1 MGVHGDYLYN
11 EHCYKLVDR
20 SAVPFRLTPNI
31 TEFMTRYYEIGSFQF
46 SLGAFALAFQENEEE
61 IRTQLQML
69 EQINSFLLMRNEEVP
84 SSVFSMLVRE
94 NSDWLSQRGVALA
107 PNVSNPNVK
116 SKEKVDKAIIDAVS
130 VSKDPRF
137 LVQMNPSFCAWFYS
151 VCHKHQS

>member
-31 TEFMTRYYEIGSFQF
+31 TEFMT
-46 SLGAFALAFQENEEE
+46 AFALAFQENEEE

-84 SSVFSMLVRE
+84 SSMFSMLVRE